1 MSHAD
6 DKKKFSA
13 IIASLPSDKKTELY
27 NKLIKLSESDRE
39 KAIHDIVTRYENSN
53 KKPEPV
59 QKKAA
64 AHNPYPAKPIAST
77 NLHKPANKTSTA
89 KSKAKSLNPDKNTR
103 NTTKKNKK
111 SKLFITLLIVDII
124 LVIAVLVVVMSRYG
138 KKNTKET
145 ELVAETSAAT
155 EVVETTEET
164 TPIPTATPTPSPT
177 PTPIPDGNEGV
188 DLTGLIIVL
197 DAGHQEA
204 TSEELESCASWLG
217 SEKPRCTSGTVGVTS
232 GVYEYDLTLR
242 YAKMIGTYLEQKGAT
257 VIYTRTENAV
267 DVSNQERAQI
277 ANDNAA
283 DVFIRIHAD
292 AANDSMASGVRVYI
306 PDTGDYTSSS
316 VTRAN
321 RLGTLVAEA
330 EGMELNAVK
339 QTNQYTGLNYANK
352 IVSFQI
358 SLGFL
363 SNSDDEAILLSED
376 NMVNVAYAMA
386 QFCYELK

>member
-1 MSHAD
+1 MSQAD
-6 DKKKFSA
+6 DKKKFAA

-27 NKLIKLSESDRE
+27 NKLIKLPEAERE
-39 KAIHDIVTRYENSN
+39 KAIHDIVARYENSS
-53 KKPEPV
+53 KKTDSV
-59 QKKAA
+59 QKSAVTK
-64 AHNPYPAKPIAST
+64 NPYPTKPIVSA
-77 NLHKPANKTSTA
+77 NLHKPANKSNKTKTTSNTKTVKSNK
-89 KSKAKSLNPDKNTR
+89 KSKKGKR
-103 NTTKKNKK
+103 K
-111 SKLFITLLIVDII
+111 SKLFIALLIADLI
-124 LVIAVLVVVMSRYG
+124 LVIAVLAVVISRCG
-138 KKNTKET
+138 KKNTNEQD
-145 ELVAETSAAT
+145 LVSESSA
-155 EVVETTEET
+155 VVETTEITET
-164 TPIPTATPTPSPT
+164 TTPAPTATPTPSPT

-188 DLTGLIIVL
+188 DLTGLVIVL
-197 DAGHQEA
+197 DPGHQEA

-232 GVYEYDLTLR
+232 GVFEYDLTLR
-242 YAKMIGTYLEQKGAT
+242 YAKMVGTYLEQKGAT

-277 ANDNAA
+277 ANDNTA
-283 DVFIRIHAD
+283 DVFIRIHTD
-292 AANDSMASGVRVYI
+292 AANDRMTSGVRVYI

-321 RLGTLVAEA
+321 RLGTLIAEA

-352 IVSFQI
+352 IVSFQV

-363 SNSDDEAILLSED
+363 SNSDDEAILISEE

-386 QFCYELK
+386 QFCSELK